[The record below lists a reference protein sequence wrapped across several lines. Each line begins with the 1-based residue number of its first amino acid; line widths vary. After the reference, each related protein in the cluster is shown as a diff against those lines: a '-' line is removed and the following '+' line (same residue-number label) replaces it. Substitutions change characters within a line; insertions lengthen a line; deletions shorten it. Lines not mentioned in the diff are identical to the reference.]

1 MSIPVVLKSGEERNV
16 AKDELQYLLYTQ
28 QVWFFERSDG
38 WMVVGRDEMR
48 EKEPQLIENDRRS
61 HAVFALEY

>member
-1 MSIPVVLKSGEERNV
+1 MSIPVVLKNGEELNV
-16 AKDELQYLLYTQ
+16 AKDELQYLLYTH

-48 EKEPQLIENDRRS
+48 ANEPQLIENDRRR
-61 HAVFALEY
+61 HEVFALEY